1 MSVFNEIYKKIIELP
16 LNILFWFVNILYL
29 YTLNPLKIL
38 TNWIYQTKHNQ
49 VKIFFFTAF
58 FKNFLTWN
66 YLLNTNTISK
76 NFSVNNLSAF
86 KKSKNKLTQNTTKGI
101 ENSMYN
107 PYQLNYVF
115 IKFIKDEIFLKL
127 KIITYKSFSFSW
139 YYLNGFAFVLFID
152 ACLTD
157 DEPLWEPIE

>member
-101 ENSMYN
+101 ENSM
-107 PYQLNYVF
+107 
-115 IKFIKDEIFLKL
+115 
-127 KIITYKSFSFSW
+127 
-139 YYLNGFAFVLFID
+139 
-152 ACLTD
+152 
-157 DEPLWEPIE
+157 